1 MSLAESVVDVHCFS
15 EWLGLQTQSAKE
27 KLVTKLNTW
36 TDDPSILTK
45 WSHQY
50 MGFRNLL
57 QKEPSLYNEFRSHF
71 TAISNVEKDIQSLWE
86 SSSELEKES
95 YGELLFFR
103 PLLRPL
109 NGLPFFLTIWAFL
122 RTYLL
127 PGLSLLLPILTL
139 LAPYFILKFA
149 LCIPITF
156 SNYVSILHSMLSG
169 QLMDPSCSDPFS
181 PLVQPTSHPTSLL
194 KQLAI
199 IMVTI
204 VQGVVQPYWTY
215 KHLHSIDSILETR
228 GQQILDCQTRYEII
242 RDKLESHGCVIH
254 PCPLPEFINVR
265 HMVSEAIFH
274 PMYFKLFMGYI
285 GSLEI
290 QIELAHRSTIHPVQ
304 WVSSSHPV
312 FRLKHSFDIQ
322 VPENERKTISLSLD
336 TRRHALLTGPN
347 KGGKSTVLRAL
358 SLSTLLAHTFGC
370 SIGELTMTPLKRLFV
385 CLKPDDLPGTKS
397 RFEREIEFT
406 ANTLRVNGPIMILLD
421 ELYHSTNPP
430 DALYSCKEYTK
441 RLWSHSQ
448 ALSVISTHLFDWVE
462 EADPTI
468 QRICCPAY
476 YDDEKKLQFTYEL
489 HEGICKVSS
498 VELLLRKSG
507 LCD

>member
-1 MSLAESVVDVHCFS
+1 MSLVESVVDINCFS
-15 EWLGLQTQSAKE
+15 EWLGLQTQSAKK
-27 KLVTKLNTW
+27 KLSEKLNTW
-36 TDDPSILTK
+36 TDHPSTLTK
-45 WSHQY
+45 WSDHH
-50 MGFRNLL
+50 MKF
-57 QKEPSLYNEFRSHF
+57 QKIFKKDPTLYTEFRSHF
-71 TAISNVEKDIQSLWE
+71 TAISQVEKDIQSLWE
-86 SSSELEKES
+86 SSSELEQES

-109 NGLPFFLTIWAFL
+109 NGLPFFLTLWAFL

-139 LAPYFILKFA
+139 LAPYFILTFA

-156 SNYVSILHSMLSG
+156 SNYISILHSMLSG
-169 QLMDPSCSDPFS
+169 QLTDPSCSDPFS
-181 PLVQPTSHPTSLL
+181 PLVQSPSHPTSLL

-199 IMVTI
+199 IMVTL
-204 VQGVVQPYWTY
+204 VQGIIQPYWTY
-215 KHLHSIDSILETR
+215 KHLHSIDTILETR
-228 GQQILDCQTRYEII
+228 GKQIVECQTRYEII
-242 RDKLESHGCVIH
+242 REKLSSHGCIIH
-254 PCPLPEFINVR
+254 PCPLPEFTNIR
-265 HMVSEAIFH
+265 HTVSEAIFH

-290 QIELAHRSTIHPVQ
+290 QIELAHCPSIYPVH
-304 WVSSSHPV
+304 WVSSSHPI
-312 FRLKHSFDIQ
+312 FRIHHTFDIQ
-322 VPENERKTISLSLD
+322 VPENQRKTISLSLD

-358 SLSTLLAHTFGC
+358 SLSVLLAHTFGC
-370 SIGELTMTPLKRLFV
+370 SIGELTMTPLKHLFV

-406 ANTLRVNGPIMILLD
+406 ANTLRVNGPIMVLLD

-430 DALYSCKEYTK
+430 DAKHSCEEYSK
-441 RLWSHSQ
+441 RLWSHPS
-448 ALSVISTHLFDWVE
+448 ALSIISTHLFDWVE
-462 EADPTI
+462 NANPLI

-476 YDDEKKLQFTYEL
+476 YDDKNNLQFTYEL
-489 HEGICKVSS
+489 HEGVCKVSS